1 MSGIVSILKIAID
14 IYASLLL
21 IRVLLQLVQADF
33 FNPISQTLFK
43 VTSPVVEPLRGIF
56 PTIGNLNTAGLAA
69 ALLLKWVYWLIVLT
83 LSGLIGP
90 QMLGYLAVAL
100 VELLGTLIDIYFWG
114 IFILVISSWVG
125 TASHPT
131 VRLVTQIVDPY
142 MAPFRRIIPNIG
154 MIDLSPMVAIF
165 TLMIV
170 RDRLMPQLVGVIQP
184 LLG

>member
-1 MSGIVSILKIAID
+1 MSSIVSILKIAID

-43 VTSPVVEPLRGIF
+43 VTSPVVEPLRRIF
-56 PTIGNLNTAGLAA
+56 PTMGHLNTAGLAG
-69 ALLLKWVYWLIVLT
+69 ALLLKWAYWLIVLI
-83 LSGLIGP
+83 LSGQIGP

-100 VELLGTLIDIYFWG
+100 VELLGTLIDVYFWG

-125 TASHPT
+125 TTSHPT

-142 MAPFRRIIPNIG
+142 MAPFRRIIPNLG
-154 MIDLSPMVAIF
+154 MIDISPMVAIF

-170 RDRLMPQLVGVIQP
+170 RDKLMPQLVGVIQP

>member
-1 MSGIVSILKIAID
+1 
-14 IYASLLL
+14 
-21 IRVLLQLVQADF
+21 
-33 FNPISQTLFK
+33 
-43 VTSPVVEPLRGIF
+43 
-56 PTIGNLNTAGLAA
+56 
-69 ALLLKWVYWLIVLT
+69 
-83 LSGLIGP
+83 
-90 QMLGYLAVAL
+90 MLGYLAVAL